1 MSFVGKIL
9 EVDLTAGDWQ
19 LRKCAPDMVA
29 AYIGGR
35 GLNISYLYDHL
46 QAGVDPLGPD
56 NIITFACGL
65 LTGTPA
71 PASSRLHVNAL
82 SPQTGLLGSSNIGGN
97 FGSGLR
103 ACGIQQIIIR
113 GRSPDP
119 VYLYIDE
126 DTVVLRKAKSLWG
139 LTTDKTF
146 EQLTARLD
154 SKRVQ
159 ALTIGP
165 GAENG
170 ARFGCIMSGRHH
182 AAGRTGMGTV
192 MGSKQIKAIVVKAPK
207 KPPRFNTDAEG
218 REAIK
223 RYIWLI
229 KEAPEFKLVSSL
241 GGAGYIKWAD
251 EHGIMPTRNFQDC
264 HFEGT
269 DQLDGENLAEYVTDR
284 RGCRRCPVQ
293 CKADLLIDRGKLK
306 GRKAARPEFEP
317 ILTLGAKCGLSDL
330 DAVVYLDNLC
340 SRVGLDSLSASAVI
354 AFAMDLYERGIIS
367 RETTGGLDLTW
378 GNAAAMET
386 LIRQMAAGDG
396 FGAVLNQGV
405 RRAAK
410 TIGKGAE
417 RFAAHV
423 KGLELTGYHPDNA
436 MGTAL
441 GYTVASR
448 GADYNDVYA
457 ALEHK
462 WQPDRAN
469 SELGT
474 PLAVDTKSIHG
485 KAALVRRAM
494 IVGTALDSLGL
505 CKVPALC
512 LICSYN
518 LIGEAE
524 LAAALTGEAVSADS
538 LFEASE
544 RIIALE
550 RLFNFRH
557 GASAADDRLPQMF
570 FESDYSAGHAP
581 SKPIEWMEPMVQ
593 EFYAVMGWNDD
604 GRPGDQKLAE
614 LNLGSVACHCDE
626 RSGAPGNNAS
636 TK

>member
-1 MSFVGKIL
+1 MDFLGRIL
-9 EVDLTAGDWQ
+9 EIDLSAGDWQ
-19 LRKCAPDMVA
+19 LRNGEPDLVNSF
-29 AYIGGR
+29 IGGR
-35 GLNISYLYDHL
+35 GMNVSYLYEHL
-46 QAGVDPLGPD
+46 KPGTDPLGPD

-82 SPQTGLLGSSNIGGN
+82 SPLTGLLGSSNIGGG
-97 FGSGLR
+97 FGNALR
-103 ACGIQQIIIR
+103 ACGIQQIIFR
-113 GRSPDP
+113 GSSPYP
-119 VYLYIDE
+119 VYLYIDD
-126 DTVVLRKAKSLWG
+126 DTISLRKAKSLWG
-139 LTTDKTF
+139 LTTSDTMD
-146 EQLTARLD
+146 QLRERLD

-165 GAENG
+165 GSENG
-170 ARFGCIMSGRHH
+170 SRFGCIMSGRHH

-192 MGSKQIKAIVVKAPK
+192 MGTKLLKAIVVKSPK
-207 KPPRFNTDAEG
+207 KSPTFETDREG

-229 KEAPEFKLVSSL
+229 KEAPEFKIVANF

-264 HFEGT
+264 HFEET
-269 DQLDGENLAEYVTDR
+269 DLLDGENLAEHVTRR

-293 CKADLLIDRGKLK
+293 CKADLKIDRGKLK
-306 GRKAARPEFEP
+306 GRSATRPEFEP

-340 SRVGLDSLSASAVI
+340 SLVGLDSLSASAVI

-367 RETTGGLDLTW
+367 KEITGGIDLTW

-386 LIRQMAAGDG
+386 LIRQMAAGEG

-405 RRAAK
+405 RLAAQ
-410 TIGKGAE
+410 TIGKGAD
-417 RFAAHV
+417 RYAAHV

-524 LAAALTGEAVSADS
+524 LAAALTGENVSVDS
-538 LFEASE
+538 LFESAE
-544 RIIALE
+544 RIIAVE
-550 RLFNFRH
+550 RLFNLRH
-557 GASAADDRLPQMF
+557 GAKAADDRLPTMF
-570 FESDYSAGHAP
+570 FESDYSAGKGP
-581 SKPIEWMEPMVQ
+581 SKPIEWMEPMIQ
-593 EFYAVMGWNDD
+593 EFYTLMGWNGDGCPGEKKLTELNLD
-604 GRPGDQKLAE
+604 SSANSTGEAPGRPGGQAQ
-614 LNLGSVACHCDE
+614 
-626 RSGAPGNNAS
+626 
-636 TK
+636 T